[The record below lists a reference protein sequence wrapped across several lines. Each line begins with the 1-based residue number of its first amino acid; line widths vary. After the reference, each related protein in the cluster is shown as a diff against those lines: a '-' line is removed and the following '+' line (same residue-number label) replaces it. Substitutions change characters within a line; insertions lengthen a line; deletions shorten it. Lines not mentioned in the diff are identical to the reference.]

1 MTVPEE
7 KESETTPS
15 LPESAD
21 DIPTSPRAIAAAA
34 VAEATAQCRRERDEE
49 SGGSAA
55 TSEVKEDDNSISEN
69 FLSKITTHI
78 DDGEDDEEL
87 LNVGDG
93 GELRCNSI
101 PQDNLHELGN
111 LHMTSNSRQQEMDR
125 SKVNLLK
132 ESISGIWE
140 DTLSELRRCGD
151 EDNQQLANSM
161 IEKLSQ
167 FAVRESSN
175 LIIGLVEELST
186 LSSDALRS
194 KEKTDYEI
202 FRLQEDL
209 DTKSREV
216 ERLTKGDEE
225 NRASV
230 AVSNFYTYS
239 INLRK
244 YKITESFIYIK
255 RTC

>member
-1 MTVPEE
+1 MTVPDE
-7 KESETTPS
+7 KETETTPS

-21 DIPTSPRAIAAAA
+21 DFPTSPRAIAAAA
-34 VAEATAQCRRERDEE
+34 VAQATAQCRRERDEDS
-49 SGGSAA
+49 SGAA
-55 TSEVKEDDNSISEN
+55 AASEVQEDDNPISEN
-69 FLSKITTHI
+69 LLSKITTQV
-78 DDGEDDEEL
+78 DDVGNDEEL
-87 LNVGDG
+87 LNVGDR

-101 PQDNLHELGN
+101 PQDNLHKLGN
-111 LHMTSNSRQQEMDR
+111 FHMTSNSRQQEMDQ
-125 SKVNLLK
+125 SKANLLK

-151 EDNQQLANSM
+151 EDHQQLSNSM
-161 IEKLSQ
+161 IEKLGQ

-175 LIIGLVEELST
+175 IIIGLVEELST
-186 LSSDALRS
+186 LSADALRS
-194 KEKTDYEI
+194 KEKTEHEL
-202 FRLQEDL
+202 FRLQVDL

-230 AVSNFYTYS
+230 AVSNYYS
-239 INLRK
+239 YSVILEK
-244 YKITESFIYIK
+244 YKITESFISIK